1 MTHQILLIYYRA
13 IYKILSP
20 GSFTRILLI
29 VIELCQVFLFRKI
42 LKLLNESLDIRC
54 RLIDQDNQ
62 SLRKTLL
69 NHSRKFSNSDK

>member
-1 MTHQILLIYYRA
+1 MKWSQ
-13 IYKILSP
+13 
-20 GSFTRILLI
+20 
-29 VIELCQVFLFRKI
+29 E
-42 LKLLNESLDIRC
+42 KLLNESLDIRC